1 MKRKIILSVFIILVL
16 CAFLVVGKYS
26 NKYCFQ
32 DNNEERKSESESSIN
47 INSENESNHSFS
59 DSNSFNAEGDIY
71 YYVQADVK
79 ENILF
84 AQFLNN
90 EIKAT
95 DIVEDSNQYFEFDYY
110 GKEFYIKDLYINYW
124 ENNMRDSYKGIDGI
138 QVFSKDMNE
147 DGKNELLILI
157 EYYDEEGDLHVFEEK
172 DGKLYVWEC
181 WRNLRTMRSPVVK
194 IYDNGMIWCGG
205 SGNESFTKYNGDGEI
220 ENILMY
226 SYQRESVESD
236 EKGVFLYYYELTLY
250 DNGNVIERLS
260 YEQYDN
266 RLTDEEKITS
276 ENDEIRQQCTAIFQQ
291 MEKKCGEAEII
302 EETQGLDKSDMIMFT
317 ELVK

>member
-1 MKRKIILSVFIILVL
+1 MNL
-16 CAFLVVGKYS
+16 
-26 NKYCFQ
+26 
-32 DNNEERKSESESSIN
+32 
-47 INSENESNHSFS
+47 
-59 DSNSFNAEGDIY
+59 
-71 YYVQADVK
+71 
-79 ENILF
+79 
-84 AQFLNN
+84 
-90 EIKAT
+90 
-95 DIVEDSNQYFEFDYY
+95 
-110 GKEFYIKDLYINYW
+110 KDLYINYW

-302 EETQGLDKSDMIMFT
+302 EETQGLDKSDMVMFT